1 MFFSGATEPQ
11 EQHPLSLFMSYL
23 SCPTISFVL
32 YKVAFWECQDQTH
45 IFLVFSTQSGVK
57 QHEGLVRLQEA
68 QSAQTGKGEEE
79 GKVNEQREGV
89 MGPGDQGGRRRRSKK
104 KKKKME
110 GAHGSG
116 EVGNFYKT
124 LFNQPLSNSASR
136 CSAPLFVS

>member
-57 QHEGLVRLQEA
+57 QLVRLQEA

-104 KKKKME
+104 KEKKKME

-124 LFNQPLSNSASR
+124 LFIQPLSNSASR

>member
-57 QHEGLVRLQEA
+57 QLVRLQEA

-89 MGPGDQGGRRRRSKK
+89 MGPGDQGGRRRSKK
-104 KKKKME
+104 KKKKRWREHMVVE
-110 GAHGSG
+110 
-116 EVGNFYKT
+116 
-124 LFNQPLSNSASR
+124 R
-136 CSAPLFVS
+136 

>member
-1 MFFSGATEPQ
+1 M
-11 EQHPLSLFMSYL
+11 
-23 SCPTISFVL
+23 
-32 YKVAFWECQDQTH
+32 
-45 IFLVFSTQSGVK
+45 
-57 QHEGLVRLQEA
+57 RLQEA

-104 KKKKME
+104 KKKME